1 MVVPL
6 MLVLQSDVP
15 AGVTT
20 FNPTVTWVW
29 AVLKPGCFIFVIC
42 IHYLC
47 CVVRLSNI
55 GEVFVVAPGV
65 VNFALAVLAEDVSFA
80 IFPEPVVVFAV
91 AVGHVEVPCLSSSGK
106 ACLLNCGTYFCV

>member
-29 AVLKPGCFIFVIC
+29 AVLKAGCVIFVIRV
-42 IHYLC
+42 HYLYC
-47 CVVRLSNI
+47 IVCLGNI
-55 GEVFVVAPGV
+55 GEVFVVTPGV
-65 VNFALAVLAEDVSFA
+65 VNFAFTVLTEGVSFA
-80 IFPEPVVVFAV
+80 AFPMPVVVFAV

-106 ACLLNCGTYFCV
+106 ACLLNCSTYFCV